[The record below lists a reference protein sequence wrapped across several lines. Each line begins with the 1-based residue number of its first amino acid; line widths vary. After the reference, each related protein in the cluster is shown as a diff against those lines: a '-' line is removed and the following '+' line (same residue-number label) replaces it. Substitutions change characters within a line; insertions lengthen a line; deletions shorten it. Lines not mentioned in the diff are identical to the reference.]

1 LATIVRDHDRA
12 TFSIA
17 SIDLNRI
24 DRFVERPGNC
34 CTLSRSSRAAMSAKR
49 ISKPSRCLI
58 FVRLLHP
65 LLDRTGD
72 DVTVVENGRDRLFG
86 IVLIVIEPIRGST
99 YIRSR

>member
-1 LATIVRDHDRA
+1 
-12 TFSIA
+12 
-17 SIDLNRI
+17 
-24 DRFVERPGNC
+24 
-34 CTLSRSSRAAMSAKR
+34 M
-49 ISKPSRCLI
+49 
-58 FVRLLHP
+58 RLLHP